1 MPLFLFV
8 FNLFFDIMIASLT
21 VLMEDYMHRLK
32 FKSKEFARMIDWMT
46 EHKRKIPYVD
56 ETTEDYGLWLVK
68 DDGIYVMSPSA
79 ERDTDGDGVHV
90 IYANGF
96 HRDEEDIWDKTHA
109 VSGDDFAEFIPLDW
123 EQVKR
128 VKTLG
133 ELEIGISATQLEIRA

>member
-1 MPLFLFV
+1 
-8 FNLFFDIMIASLT
+8 
-21 VLMEDYMHRLK
+21 MHRLK
-32 FKSKEFARMIDWMT
+32 FKDDGFQRMLTHMMNHD
-46 EHKRKIPYVD
+46 RKIPYVQ
-56 ETTEDYGLWLVK
+56 ETTDEFGLWLVK

-79 ERDTDGDGVHV
+79 ERDKDGDGVHV
-90 IYANGF
+90 IYADGF
-96 HRDEEDIWDKTHA
+96 HRDEEDIWDKTYA

>member
-1 MPLFLFV
+1 
-8 FNLFFDIMIASLT
+8 
-21 VLMEDYMHRLK
+21 MHRLK

-46 EHKRKIPYVD
+46 EHERKIPYVD

-90 IYANGF
+90 IYADGF
-96 HRDEEDIWDKTHA
+96 HRDEEDIWDKTYA